1 MVRNCCIQLQEFKEY
16 VRQIISVGLTDDH
29 PKSNL
34 VYCQQRYIWPILRY
48 VMYLGSIGCSS
59 IKWNTCYSVW
69 QRLDT
74 PVWWQTRDTWQW
86 LSVAHNQH
94 AKYYSN
100 SKCVSSQLQQ
110 AWVVHW
116 RDHTLNADHTQAI
129 FFYRLGMRKSDTHVE
144 TWMQSSRVGVITI
157 ALGSL
162 VARLHK

>member
-1 MVRNCCIQLQEFKEY
+1 MCT
-16 VRQIISVGLTDDH
+16 TDNKCRAH
-29 PKSNL
+29 WWSPKSNL

-129 FFYRLGMRKSDTHVE
+129 FLQAWNEEVRHSRGNLNAEFSCRCDHY
-144 TWMQSSRVGVITI
+144 SSGIPGGT
-157 ALGSL
+157 A
-162 VARLHK
+162 A